1 VGFYSSDLNTPI
13 LGYQKQS
20 QFAMGG
26 LLGYDFGRWS
36 CRAGSRAMFTR
47 EIMVGTIFAGGCASC
62 FHLTAY
68 SVRGPPRPSLEGS
81 EVIFESGAGIR
92 ILQCRQSLT
101 ARRRTIERGICLP
114 LRCNGFR

>member
-1 VGFYSSDLNTPI
+1 
-13 LGYQKQS
+13 
-20 QFAMGG
+20 M
-26 LLGYDFGRWS
+26 
-36 CRAGSRAMFTR
+36 CTR
-47 EIMVGTIFAGGCASC
+47 KIMVGTIFAGGCASC

-68 SVRGPPRPSLEGS
+68 SVRRPPRPSLEGS

-114 LRCNGFR
+114 LRCNGFSRVEQASQPRIEVRRATGARAPSGSLALPICHDVREVEEEPRG